1 MPKDN
6 FSEDPIGKSNPA
18 PTPNGDRFPSMPP
31 DHELKALFSEL
42 FLQLHSQARH
52 SFRGEGSGHTL
63 QPTALVSEAYLRL
76 QKGGGTEW
84 RDRDHFMLLAAR
96 AMRCVLVDH
105 YRAKHALKRGGKR
118 IELDLDFVAA
128 PFNELALDLDALDR
142 ALNELEESEPQMAQA
157 VQLRFFVGT
166 PMEEVARLIDMP
178 IRTLERRMAVVRSW
192 LHAEVS
198 K

>member
-1 MPKDN
+1 MSKSDPN
-6 FSEDPIGKSNPA
+6 EDPIGKSNPEPA
-18 PTPNGDRFPSMPP
+18 PNGGRFPSMPP
-31 DHELKALFSEL
+31 DHELKQLFSEL
-42 FLQLHSQARH
+42 FLQLHNQARH
-52 SFRGEGSGHTL
+52 SFRSEGSGHTL

-76 QKGGGTEW
+76 QKSGGRRW
-84 RDRDHFMLLAAR
+84 QDRDHFMLLAAR

-105 YRAKHALKRGGKR
+105 CRAKHALKRGGKR
-118 IELDLDFVAA
+118 VELDLDFIAA
-128 PFNELALDLDALDR
+128 PFNDLALDLHSLDLALDK
-142 ALNELEESEPQMAQA
+142 LEESEPQMAHA